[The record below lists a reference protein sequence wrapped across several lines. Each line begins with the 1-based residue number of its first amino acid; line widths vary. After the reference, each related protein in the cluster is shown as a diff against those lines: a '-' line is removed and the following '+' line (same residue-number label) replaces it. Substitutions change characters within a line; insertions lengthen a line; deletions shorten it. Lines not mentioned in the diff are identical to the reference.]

1 MFVLSV
7 HPQPNQAEGRVITES
22 DNEWKVLNGKYHL
35 ISQNQDGN
43 ATENHYMKIEGSQVL
58 ANALPNDNKGK
69 LWLLTLELEL
79 TLKGPFHLLLL
90 TFKK

>member
-1 MFVLSV
+1 MFVLCV

-35 ISQNQDGN
+35 ISLNQDGN
-43 ATENHYMKIEGSQVL
+43 AKDHYMKIEGSQVL
-58 ANALPNDNKGK
+58 ANALRNDNKGK